1 MGICNAIKS
10 KKKENVQSVESKP
23 KNNFNIKYNNES
35 ELIGILNKFS
45 EKIEIQESFFEIN
58 DTSDDN
64 IYNILK
70 KEEKKELSDYFNT
83 KKNIF
88 MNIIK
93 KFNLNV
99 SLDYDSLSSQ
109 IINNN
114 KNGQNTYKNKIK
126 NEVSKISSN
135 KDSFKIKNLTV
146 MLVGKSGVGKSTL
159 INNVLKIKKAI
170 TGTGSFQTTEIK
182 AYYNKDLPYLRLI
195 DTRGIEINLQYGA
208 DALMEDAQNYIKEQL
223 STDDINNFVHCI
235 WYCITGDRFE
245 QAEIDLL
252 NNLKYTYPDNKIPI
266 IIVYTQATDENIIS
280 DMKKYIKEININEK
294 FIKILAERKKLI
306 DKNYLEAFGLDELL
320 DETFKKCKLAI
331 KGDMHSVMTT
341 NISQHIK
348 KVLIQGNSKIQKNII
363 EKVILNFIKDY
374 NVKNDDEFKKYIS
387 EIYESNIKY
396 YLNIDNSN
404 DKNNEIQKSFLISR
418 ECDNF
423 IKYYKDKTHDIIL
436 RDLMDL
442 STKFLDYQA
451 VKEIDNQTNINIKNK
466 RCLNDFVNS
475 SSNFLNDNFY
485 YLAQKYYIRHVILN
499 YLRKFSISF
508 EKYLNEMIGSLFVQK
523 DIQDSIS
530 ECFLK
535 KFEEFE
541 NNIKNEYFFMNNEN
555 NTNINNNIQNEKYNN
570 NNNANIVNNYDKSI
584 PKRRQETSNENQTTT
599 I

>member
-1 MGICNAIKS
+1 MGCCCGN
-10 KKKENVQSVESKP
+10 ENLNVLNDNP
-23 KNNFNIKYNNES
+23 YACKYNES
-35 ELIGILNKFS
+35 EIIDKLNDFI
-45 EKIEIQESFFEIN
+45 EKIEIQDSFFERN
-58 DTSDDN
+58 DSLEDK
-64 IYNILK
+64 IYDLLK
-70 KEEKKELSDYFNT
+70 KDEKIELTDYFN
-83 KKNIF
+83 KNSQTFI
-88 MNIIK
+88 NRILD
-93 KFNLNV
+93 FNFDNN
-99 SLDYDSLSSQ
+99 SYNDYYETLSSK
-109 IINNN
+109 IINKN
-114 KNGQNTYKNKIK
+114 KNLYENEKKNKIK
-126 NEVSKISSN
+126 NEVNKIK
-135 KDSFKIKNLTV
+135 KDKESFKIKNLTV

-159 INNVLKIKKAI
+159 INNMLKIKEASKKAAI
-170 TGTGSFQTTEIK
+170 GTGNFQTTEIK
-182 AYYNKDLPYLRLI
+182 AYYNEDLPYLKLI
-195 DTRGIEINLQYGA
+195 DTRGIELNIKYGA
-208 DALMEDAQNYIKEQL
+208 EAIMKDAQNYIKEQL
-223 STDDINNFVHCI
+223 STNDINNFVHCI

-252 NNLKYTYPDNKIPI
+252 NALKNTYPDNKIPI

-475 SSNFLNDNFY
+475 SSNFLNKNFY
-485 YLAQKYYIRHVILN
+485 YLAQKYYIKHVIIV
-499 YLRKFSISF
+499 YLKKLSNSF
-508 EKYLNEMIGSLFVQK
+508 EDNLNTIIDNLL
-523 DIQDSIS
+523 IQDYSQNLIS
-530 ECFLK
+530 DCFLK

-541 NNIKNEYFFMNNEN
+541 VCKSKILK
-555 NTNINNNIQNEKYNN
+555 TLIN
-570 NNNANIVNNYDKSI
+570 
-584 PKRRQETSNENQTTT
+584 
-599 I
+599 

>member
-10 KKKENVQSVESKP
+10 KKKENVQSVENKP

-45 EKIEIQESFFEIN
+45 EKIEIQDSFFEIN

-70 KEEKKELSDYFNT
+70 KEEKKELTDYFNT

-135 KDSFKIKNLTV
+135 KDSFKINNLNIIV
-146 MLVGKSGVGKSTL
+146 VGKSGVGKSTL
-159 INNVLKIKKAI
+159 INNVLKIKDAI
-170 TGTGSFQTTEIK
+170 TGTGSFQTIKIK
-182 AYYNKDLPYLRLI
+182 AYYNKALPYLRLI
-195 DTRGIEINLQYGA
+195 DTRGIEINHQYGA
-208 DALMEDAQNYIKEQL
+208 DAIMKDAQNYIKEQL
-223 STDDINNFVHCI
+223 STNNINNFVHCI

-252 NNLKYTYPDNKIPI
+252 NSLKYTYPDNKIPI

-451 VKEIDNQTNINIKNK
+451 LKEIENQTNINIKNK
-466 RCLNDFVNS
+466 RCLDDFVNS

-570 NNNANIVNNYDKSI
+570 NNNANIVNNYDRSI

>member
-45 EKIEIQESFFEIN
+45 EKIEIQDSFFEIN
-58 DTSDDN
+58 D
-64 IYNILK
+64 
-70 KEEKKELSDYFNT
+70 

-93 KFNLNV
+93 KFNLNI

-235 WYCITGDRFE
+235 WYCITGNRFE

-252 NNLKYTYPDNKIPI
+252 NSLKYTYPDNKIPI
-266 IIVYTQATDENIIS
+266 IIVYTQATDENMIT

-294 FIKILAERKKLI
+294 FIK
-306 DKNYLEAFGLDELL
+306 
-320 DETFKKCKLAI
+320 
-331 KGDMHSVMTT
+331 
-341 NISQHIK
+341 
-348 KVLIQGNSKIQKNII
+348 VLK
-363 EKVILNFIKDY
+363 
-374 NVKNDDEFKKYIS
+374 
-387 EIYESNIKY
+387 
-396 YLNIDNSN
+396 
-404 DKNNEIQKSFLISR
+404 
-418 ECDNF
+418 
-423 IKYYKDKTHDIIL
+423 
-436 RDLMDL
+436 
-442 STKFLDYQA
+442 
-451 VKEIDNQTNINIKNK
+451 
-466 RCLNDFVNS
+466 
-475 SSNFLNDNFY
+475 
-485 YLAQKYYIRHVILN
+485 
-499 YLRKFSISF
+499 
-508 EKYLNEMIGSLFVQK
+508 
-523 DIQDSIS
+523 
-530 ECFLK
+530 
-535 KFEEFE
+535 
-541 NNIKNEYFFMNNEN
+541 
-555 NTNINNNIQNEKYNN
+555 
-570 NNNANIVNNYDKSI
+570 
-584 PKRRQETSNENQTTT
+584 
-599 I
+599 

>member
-10 KKKENVQSVESKP
+10 KKKENVQSVENKP

-45 EKIEIQESFFEIN
+45 EKIEIQDSFFEIN

-70 KEEKKELSDYFNT
+70 KEEKKELTDYFNT

-135 KDSFKIKNLTV
+135 KDSFKINNLNIIV
-146 MLVGKSGVGKSTL
+146 VGKSGVGKSTL
-159 INNVLKIKKAI
+159 INNVLKIKEAI
-170 TGTGSFQTTEIK
+170 TGTGSFQTIKIK
-182 AYYNKDLPYLRLI
+182 AYYNKALPYLRLI
-195 DTRGIEINLQYGA
+195 DTRGIEINHQYGA
-208 DALMEDAQNYIKEQL
+208 DAIMKDAQNYIKEQL
-223 STDDINNFVHCI
+223 STKNINNFVHCI

-252 NNLKYTYPDNKIPI
+252 NALKYTYPDNKIPI

-320 DETFKKCKLAI
+320 NETFKKCKLAI
-331 KGDMHSVMTT
+331 KGDMHSVMTK

-348 KVLIQGNSKIQKNII
+348 KKLIQGNSKIQKNII

-374 NVKNDDEFKKYIS
+374 NVKNDDEFKKYVS

-451 VKEIDNQTNINIKNK
+451 IKEIEYQTNIDIKNK
-466 RCLNDFVNS
+466 RCLDDFVNS

-570 NNNANIVNNYDKSI
+570 NNNANIVNNYDRSI

>member
-10 KKKENVQSVESKP
+10 KKKENVQSVENKP

-45 EKIEIQESFFEIN
+45 EKIEIQDSFFEIN

-70 KEEKKELSDYFNT
+70 KEEKKELTDYFNT

-159 INNVLKIKKAI
+159 INNVLKIKEAK
-170 TGTGSFQTTEIK
+170 TGTGSFQTIDIK
-182 AYYNKDLPYLRLI
+182 AYYNEALPYIRLI
-195 DTRGIEINLQYGA
+195 DTRGIELNVKYGA
-208 DALMEDAQNYIKEQL
+208 NAIMKDAQNYIKAQL
-223 STDDINNFVHCI
+223 STNDINNFVHCI

-252 NNLKYTYPDNKIPI
+252 NALKHTYPDNKIPI
-266 IIVYTQATDENIIS
+266 IIVYTQATDENMIN

-294 FIKILAERKKLI
+294 FIKVLAERKKLI

-320 DETFKKCKLAI
+320 NETFKKCKLAI
-331 KGDMHSVMTT
+331 KGDMHSVMTN

-348 KVLIQGNSKIQKNII
+348 NILTEENSSIKKYITEQ
-363 EKVILNFIKDY
+363 VILFFIKDY
-374 NVKNDDEFKKYIS
+374 KNVKNDDEFKKYIID
-387 EIYESNIKY
+387 IYESNIKY
-396 YLNIDNSN
+396 FFNIDNSDNSSNNSDSENIIKNSYLINHCN
-404 DKNNEIQKSFLISR
+404 DFINYYKIQANNIINPNLKEFSIKFIDFQVIKEKENEI
-418 ECDNF
+418 
-423 IKYYKDKTHDIIL
+423 
-436 RDLMDL
+436 
-442 STKFLDYQA
+442 
-451 VKEIDNQTNINIKNK
+451 NINFKNK

-475 SSNFLNDNFY
+475 SSNFLNNNFY
-485 YLAQKYYIRHVILN
+485 YLIQKYYIKNVILL
-499 YLRKFSISF
+499 YLNKLSKSF
-508 EKYLNEMIGSLFVQK
+508 EDNSNEIIKYLLE
-523 DIQDSIS
+523 QDYSQNLIS

-535 KFEEFE
+535 KFGEFE
-541 NNIKNEYFFMNNEN
+541 VYI
-555 NTNINNNIQNEKYNN
+555 
-570 NNNANIVNNYDKSI
+570 
-584 PKRRQETSNENQTTT
+584 
-599 I
+599 

>member
-1 MGICNAIKS
+1 MGICFSSKS
-10 KKKENVQSVESKP
+10 IKKERTQSVENKP
-23 KNNFNIKYNNES
+23 KNNIIIKYNNEK
-35 ELIGILNKFS
+35 ELIDMLTRFS
-45 EKIEIQESFFEIN
+45 EKVEIQDSFFEIN
-58 DTSDDN
+58 DTSEDN
-64 IYNILK
+64 IYDLLK
-70 KEEKKELSDYFNT
+70 KEEKKELTDYFNT

-93 KFNLNV
+93 KFNLNL

-126 NEVSKISSN
+126 NEVSKINSN
-135 KDSFKIKNLTV
+135 KDSFKINNLNIIV
-146 MLVGKSGVGKSTL
+146 VGKCGVGKSTL
-159 INNVLKIKKAI
+159 INNVLKIKEAK
-170 TGTGSFQTTEIK
+170 TGTGSFQTIKIK
-182 AYYNKDLPYLRLI
+182 AYYNKALPYIRLI
-195 DTRGIEINLQYGA
+195 DTRGIELNFQYGA
-208 DALMEDAQNYIKEQL
+208 DAIMKDAQNYIKEQL
-223 STDDINNFVHCI
+223 STKNINNFVHCI

-252 NNLKYTYPDNKIPI
+252 NALKHTYPDNKIPI
-266 IIVYTQATDENIIS
+266 IIVYTQATDEKIIS

-294 FIKILAERKKLI
+294 FIKVLAERKKLI
-306 DKNYLEAFGLDELL
+306 DKSYLEAFGLDELL
-320 DETFKKCKLAI
+320 NETFKKCKLAI
-331 KGDMHSVMTT
+331 KGDMHSVMTK

-348 KVLIQGNSKIQKNII
+348 KILIQDNSKIKKNII
-363 EKVILNFIKDY
+363 EKVIINFIKGY
-374 NVKNDDEFKKYIS
+374 NVKNDNEFKAYIT

-508 EKYLNEMIGSLFVQK
+508 EQNLNKKLDNLFVQK
-523 DIQDSIS
+523 DIQDLIS

-541 NNIKNEYFFMNNEN
+541 NNINNELLLMNNEN
-555 NTNINNNIQNEKYNN
+555 NTNNNLNNQTNN
-570 NNNANIVNNYDKSI
+570 NNNANIDNNYDGFI
-584 PKRRQETSNENQTTT
+584 PKSRQETINENQTTT